1 MFAMDSKERI
11 KESFKLLR
19 SRGLVHTQR
28 DLAKRLNAGEGT
40 VSKALKGDPASLT
53 PQFLMRLNQAFPGV
67 FTLEWLLNGTGEM
80 LQASEKQTEPEAE
93 TGTDNM
99 PDCEMSDGMLELY
112 ARMIRGVD
120 DLRVQLKDELSEV
133 KALKS
138 ELQQARDDFRDAAS
152 RLTQILSSANINTA
166 ALMVADEKQNPNK

>member
-19 SRGLVHTQR
+19 SRGLIHTQR
-28 DLAKRLNAGEGT
+28 DLAKRLSAGEGT
-40 VSKALKGDPASLT
+40 ISKALKGDPTALT

-67 FTLEWLLNGTGEM
+67 FSLDWLLNGTGEM
-80 LQASEKQTEPEAE
+80 LQASEKQTEPEA
-93 TGTDNM
+93 GTDSM
-99 PDCEMSDGMLELY
+99 PDSEMSDGMLELY

>member
-1 MFAMDSKERI
+1 MDSKERI

-67 FTLEWLLNGTGEM
+67 FSLDWLLNGTGEM
-80 LQASEKQTEPEAE
+80 LQASEKQTEPEA
-93 TGTDNM
+93 GTDSM
-99 PDCEMSDGMLELY
+99 PDSEMSDGMLELY

-120 DLRVQLKDELSEV
+120 DLRIQLKDELSEV

-152 RLTQILSSANINTA
+152 RLTQILSSANVNTA
-166 ALMVADEKQNPNK
+166 ALMVADENRKPNK